1 MADSS
6 KIFIDVTQDTFELL
20 PENQESQEIVLK
32 TEERTLKEFD
42 VQKLVNA
49 GINNLSAKYK
59 KPTIYGLIP
68 KPRIHATRYF
78 KGHGNE
84 KGGIVTRIFNE
95 GQKPLNVVFL
105 EIIPWYLRVY
115 FHTLKIRNGQKEI
128 KPHFLDT
135 IPGRD
140 RERPYSLEMVFEIP
154 AKSSVEISIEFEKS
168 ILKWLEYPPDANKGF
183 YVNSALITTL
193 LPEKSNFTGI
203 TRMASTYAET
213 FSQEDFQSQVV
224 VVQLYTESLLV
235 NLPTPDFSMPYNV
248 ICLTCFVLALAFG
261 TLHNITTKTLTLV
274 ETKDAPISVLDKL
287 KSFLKSFGKKIKTQ
301 QMKMKNLLKLK
312 MISLLRRHSRPEN

>member
-1 MADSS
+1 MPDNLRASAAEKESNWSHWSIRTLFGIGITSACAVADSS

-20 PENQESQEIVLK
+20 PENQESKEIVLK

-105 EIIPWYLRVY
+105 DIIPWYLRVY

-140 RERPYSLEMVFEIP
+140 RERPY
-154 AKSSVEISIEFEKS
+154 
-168 ILKWLEYPPDANKGF
+168 
-183 YVNSALITTL
+183 
-193 LPEKSNFTGI
+193 
-203 TRMASTYAET
+203 R
-213 FSQEDFQSQVV
+213 
-224 VVQLYTESLLV
+224 
-235 NLPTPDFSMPYNV
+235 
-248 ICLTCFVLALAFG
+248 
-261 TLHNITTKTLTLV
+261 
-274 ETKDAPISVLDKL
+274 
-287 KSFLKSFGKKIKTQ
+287 
-301 QMKMKNLLKLK
+301 
-312 MISLLRRHSRPEN
+312 